1 MFPSLKKIAFRQFK
15 TYETKRHELN
25 YLFWECTTRCNLN
38 CLHCGSDCSQDGSF
52 RDMPAEDF
60 LCALDTIKDP
70 PENFIVVMTGGE
82 PLVRHD
88 IELCGREI
96 RKRGMRWSL
105 VSNGLLYNME
115 RHISLLNAGIGALTL
130 SLDGLET
137 SHNWLRNSKSSF
149 NKVVNAIDLAAS
161 STRINFDVVTCVN
174 KRNINELTQIRNFLI
189 KRGVKS
195 WRLFTITPIGRAV
208 NNHDLIL
215 SDNQFVELMDFI
227 AESRKNKTINVKFSC
242 EGFVGR
248 YELKV
253 RDSYFFCRAGINIG
267 SILIDGS
274 ISACPNIDRS
284 FIQGNIYRD
293 NLYET
298 WQMEFKPFRKREWA
312 KTGQCAD
319 CNSFNDCQGN
329 GLHNW
334 HGDKRNI
341 LVCHYEKT
349 RSKYTLS

>member
-1 MFPSLKKIAFRQFK
+1 
-15 TYETKRHELN
+15 
-25 YLFWECTTRCNLN
+25 
-38 CLHCGSDCSQDGSF
+38 
-52 RDMPAEDF
+52 
-60 LCALDTIKDP
+60 
-70 PENFIVVMTGGE
+70 MTGGE
-82 PLVRHD
+82 PLIRHD

-105 VSNGLLYNME
+105 VSNGILYNKE

-130 SLDGLET
+130 SLDGLEA

-161 STRINFDVVTCVN
+161 SSRLNFDVVTCVN
-174 KRNINELTQIRNFLI
+174 KRNINELNQIRDFLI
-189 KRGVKS
+189 QRGVRS

-208 NNHDLIL
+208 NNPDLIL
-215 SDNQFVELMDFI
+215 SENQFVELMDFI
-227 AESRKNKTINVKFSC
+227 AESRKSKAIDVKFSC

-267 SILIDGS
+267 SILVDGS

-293 NLYET
+293 NLYEV
-298 WQMEFKPFRKREWA
+298 WQKEFKPFRNREWA
-312 KTGQCAD
+312 KSGQCAE
-319 CNSFNDCQGN
+319 CNYFTDCQGN

-334 HGDKRNI
+334 HGDKKNV
-341 LVCHYEKT
+341 LVCHYDKT
-349 RSKYTLS
+349 R